1 MVHLDQER
9 HAMVPELAGP
19 IAPRFD
25 QFATVAF
32 ALATRTHAEGIQVKL
47 RRFRFGGDTIIGI
60 TRLLSGRAL
69 ERCIQLSGFGAVLED
84 SHPDQLPV
92 FFHRQGILIADAV
105 VLLSKKVA

>member
-1 MVHLDQER
+1 
-9 HAMVPELAGP
+9 MVPELAGS

-25 QFATVAF
+25 QFATVTF

-47 RRFRFGGDTIIGI
+47 RRFRFGGDRIVGI
-60 TRLLSGRAL
+60 TRLLGGSAL
-69 ERCIQLSGFGAVLED
+69 QRYIQLSGFGAAIED
-84 SHPDQLPV
+84 SHPDHLAF